1 MIPQDDALFL
11 QLAAIA
17 GGEPAG
23 GLLEVRER
31 VTSGGMRAHFFPA
44 GNLRGAAR
52 GILELAERAE
62 VFLGVAPRRSGVLK
76 NGRQSGGLDAIE
88 RCWTLHVDADT
99 EEARAALERFS
110 PPPAVVVRSG
120 SGLHGYWP
128 LRQSL
133 PPAWAARANRR
144 LAFALGAD
152 MRSTDAARILR
163 LPGTLNHKHDPPR
176 PVECIRCEVPTRALT
191 AGEIVGQLAD
201 PPAAAPVTTLPR
213 RPVQSD
219 DPLLAIAPETYVE
232 ALTGRPLGPGR
243 KIPCPLPGHED
254 RTPSFQVYTDAG
266 WHCFGCG
273 NGGSLYT
280 LAGLLWG
287 YPTPLR
293 GHSFVEVKRRLLE
306 RFGRQGW
313 AA

>member
-1 MIPQDDALFL
+1 MSAELIPQRDALRL
-11 QLAAIA
+11 LLAALV

-23 GLLEVRER
+23 GLVEVRWRRPGSRWGQLWHDCQRPDAVIES
-31 VTSGGMRAHFFPA
+31 V
-44 GNLRGAAR
+44 LEIGATR
-52 GILELAERAE
+52 DCFIGC
-62 VFLGVAPRRSGVLK
+62 APRRSECG
-76 NGRQSGGLDAIE
+76 GRAAIE
-88 RCWTLHVDADT
+88 RVWALWADCDGV
-99 EEARAALERFS
+99 EAVQALAAFA
-110 PPPAVVVRSG
+110 PAPAVVVRSG
-120 SGLHGYWP
+120 SGSNCHAYWP
-128 LRQSL
+128 LRAPLS
-133 PPAWAARANRR
+133 PDAAKSALRR
-144 LAFALGAD
+144 LAHHLGAD
-152 MRSTDAARILR
+152 MAAAEPARILR
-163 LPGTLNHKHDPPR
+163 PPGTRNFKTDPPAS
-176 PVECIRCEVPTRALT
+176 VECTRLEIPTRALT
-191 AGEIVGQLAD
+191 AQEIVGDLAD

-213 RPVQSD
+213 RAVQSD

-254 RTPSFQVYTDAG
+254 RTPSCQVYTDTG

-273 NGGSLYT
+273 NGGTIYT

>member
-1 MIPQDDALFL
+1 MSTELIPQRDALRL
-11 QLAAIA
+11 LLAALV

-23 GLLEVRER
+23 GLVEVRWRRPGSRWGQLWHDCRRTDALIES
-31 VTSGGMRAHFFPA
+31 V
-44 GNLRGAAR
+44 LEIGATR
-52 GILELAERAE
+52 DCFVGC
-62 VFLGVAPRRSGVLK
+62 APRRSEH
-76 NGRQSGGLDAIE
+76 GGCAAIE
-88 RCWTLHVDADT
+88 RVWALWADCDGS
-99 EEARAALERFS
+99 EAVQALAAFE
-110 PPPAVVVRSG
+110 PAPAVVVRSG
-120 SGLHGYWP
+120 SGSNCHAYWP
-128 LRQSL
+128 LRAPLSPDEAKTAL
-133 PPAWAARANRR
+133 RR
-144 LAFALGAD
+144 LAHHLGAD
-152 MRSTDAARILR
+152 MAAAEPARILR
-163 LPGTLNHKHDPPR
+163 PPGTRNFKTDPPAQ
-176 PVECIRCEVPTRALT
+176 VECTRLEVPTRALT
-191 AGEIVGQLAD
+191 AEEIVGELAD

-219 DPLLAIAPETYVE
+219 DPLLAIAPEVYVE

-243 KIPCPLPGHED
+243 KIPCPLPAHED
-254 RTPSFQVYTDAG
+254 RTPSCQVYTDTG

-287 YPTPLR
+287 YPMPLR

>member
-23 GLLEVRER
+23 GLLEVRYR
-31 VTSGGMRAHFFPA
+31 RPRGGMGQLFH
-44 GNLRGAAR
+44 NAAR
-52 GILELAERAE
+52 PRAIVE
-62 VFLGVAPRRSGVLK
+62 TIQRLGASTDVYVGCAPRRSEHG
-76 NGRQSGGLDAIE
+76 GRAAIQ
-88 RCWTLHVDADT
+88 RVWALWADCDGP
-99 EEARAALERFS
+99 EAVAALEDFR
-110 PPPAVVVRSG
+110 PRPAVVVRSG
-120 SGLHGYWP
+120 TGENRHAFLP
-128 LRQSL
+128 LRAPLTPDEAKSAL
-133 PPAWAARANRR
+133 RR
-144 LAFALGAD
+144 LAHHLGAD
-152 MRSTDAARILR
+152 MAAAEPARILR
-163 LPGTLNHKHDPPR
+163 PPGTRNFKTDPPAS
-176 PVECIRCEVPTRALT
+176 VECTRLEVPTRALT
-191 AGEIVGQLAD
+191 AGEIVGDLPD

-219 DPLLAIAPETYVE
+219 DPLLAIAPEIYVE

-254 RTPSFQVYTDAG
+254 RTPSCQVYAGTG

-273 NGGSLYT
+273 NGGSIYD